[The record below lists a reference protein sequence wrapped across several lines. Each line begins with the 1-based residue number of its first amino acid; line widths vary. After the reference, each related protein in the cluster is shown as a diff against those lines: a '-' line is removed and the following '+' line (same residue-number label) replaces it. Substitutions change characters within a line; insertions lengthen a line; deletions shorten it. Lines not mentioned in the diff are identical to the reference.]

1 MLFNFYPFYPQ
12 TVNSEEFGSIAG
24 DRVPFIP
31 IAFYKGQRV
40 AVKKIDVANLT
51 LNRSLML
58 ELKKMKDLQHEH
70 LVRFYG
76 ACLEPPETCILT
88 EFCPKGSLQD
98 ILENEQIKLDWM
110 FKLSLMHDI
119 VKGMVFLHST
129 EIGSHGNLKSSN
141 CVVDSRFVLKITDF
155 GLQQLRTPTGEA
167 ADPDSYQYWRRQLWT
182 SPELLRMDSGRPPR
196 GTPKGDVYSFGIIVH
211 EIITRQGPFFLGDD
225 EKSPKGKFYLLISL
239 IRSQFKIILCQI
251 FTREK

>member
-1 MLFNFYPFYPQ
+1 MFQKKNYIFKFQFFYVVVCTTIGHKRIVYRGKFNSSIAHDSTNLALSSHFALQ
-12 TVNSEEFGSIAG
+12 TMNSEEFGSIPG

-40 AVKKIDVANLT
+40 AVKKIDVGNLN

-119 VKGMVFLHST
+119 VRVNYFT
-129 EIGSHGNLKSSN
+129 
-141 CVVDSRFVLKITDF
+141 
-155 GLQQLRTPTGEA
+155 
-167 ADPDSYQYWRRQLWT
+167 Y
-182 SPELLRMDSGRPPR
+182 
-196 GTPKGDVYSFGIIVH
+196 
-211 EIITRQGPFFLGDD
+211 
-225 EKSPKGKFYLLISL
+225 
-239 IRSQFKIILCQI
+239 KIIN
-251 FTREK
+251 TKN

>member
-1 MLFNFYPFYPQ
+1 MLVIVDKRIVYRGKFIPKPSISQKKKMLFNFYPFYPQ

-119 VKGMVFLHST
+119 VKV
-129 EIGSHGNLKSSN
+129 
-141 CVVDSRFVLKITDF
+141 
-155 GLQQLRTPTGEA
+155 
-167 ADPDSYQYWRRQLWT
+167 
-182 SPELLRMDSGRPPR
+182 SG
-196 GTPKGDVYSFGIIVH
+196 F
-211 EIITRQGPFFLGDD
+211 
-225 EKSPKGKFYLLISL
+225 
-239 IRSQFKIILCQI
+239 
-251 FTREK
+251 